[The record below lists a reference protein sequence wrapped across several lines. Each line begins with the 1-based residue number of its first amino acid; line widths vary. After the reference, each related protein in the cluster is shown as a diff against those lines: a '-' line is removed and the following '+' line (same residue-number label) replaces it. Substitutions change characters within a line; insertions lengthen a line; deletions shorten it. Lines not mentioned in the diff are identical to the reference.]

1 MAGIDGF
8 GTELRRGDGADP
20 EVFTAVGN
28 VGNFS
33 GPNIERETY
42 DVTAHDGPNKYREF
56 IGGLVDGGE
65 VSAEVHYDPDKHDS
79 YVTDFDADD
88 ATTYQMESPVGEIW
102 EFAAILTGFEREM
115 PVDGQMAATLTW
127 KVTGKPTLTPAP

>member
-8 GTELRRGDGADP
+8 GTELRRGDGEEP

-28 VGNFS
+28 VGSFS
-33 GPNIERETY
+33 GPNIERGTY
-42 DVTAHDGPNKYREF
+42 DVTAHDGPNHYREF

-79 YVTDFDADD
+79 FVEDFDSTD
-88 ATTYQMESPVGEIW
+88 AITYQMESPVGELW
-102 EFAAILTGFEREM
+102 EFQAILTGFEREM

-127 KVTGKPTLTPAP
+127 KVTGKPELTPAP